1 MMSSQACDWGTYCNP
16 AWIKAQLPLIKETLS
31 YP

>member
-1 MMSSQACDWGTYCNP
+1 MMSSQACDWGPINP